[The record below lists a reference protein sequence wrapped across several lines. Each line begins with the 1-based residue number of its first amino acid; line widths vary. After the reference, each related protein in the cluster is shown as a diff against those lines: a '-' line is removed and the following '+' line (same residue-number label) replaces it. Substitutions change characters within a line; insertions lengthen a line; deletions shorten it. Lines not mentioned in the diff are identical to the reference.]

1 MNVFLCLD
9 ARRVRSQTED
19 ATQLMVMWEI
29 IHEQT
34 TMGSRDGLFWN
45 LLLDVLNKGFFKEM
59 TVFAF

>member
-34 TMGSRDGLFWN
+34 AVRCRDRLARD
-45 LLLDVLNKGFFKEM
+45 LALDVLNEGFFKEM